1 MNMCSY
7 NYLFVNNTIFN
18 NYILTHCVP
27 IYMCPKLVTLKQI
40 TIYRH
45 VFVLGSIVLTSVVV
59 VQSLSPIRLF
69 ATLWAAVHQALLS
82 STISQNFLIFI
93 SIESIILSKLFHSLP
108 PPSPFT
114 FNLSQHLGLF
124 QQVSSSHQVA
134 KVFKFQLHLQSYQ

>member
-1 MNMCSY
+1 MCSY

-18 NYILTHCVP
+18 NYILTHCVT

-82 STISQNFLIFI
+82 STIS
-93 SIESIILSKLFHSLP
+93 
-108 PPSPFT
+108 
-114 FNLSQHLGLF
+114 
-124 QQVSSSHQVA
+124 
-134 KVFKFQLHLQSYQ
+134 

>member
-1 MNMCSY
+1 MCSY

-18 NYILTHCVP
+18 SYILTHCVP

-59 VQSLSPIRLF
+59 VQSLSPIQLF

-82 STISQNFLIFI
+82 STIS
-93 SIESIILSKLFHSLP
+93 
-108 PPSPFT
+108 
-114 FNLSQHLGLF
+114 
-124 QQVSSSHQVA
+124 
-134 KVFKFQLHLQSYQ
+134 